1 MNAPANA
8 LTLRASSL
16 SISDGVALFSHGH
29 PQSRNAISLDLRM
42 DYRDM
47 LDHIEEN
54 PAVRAL
60 VITGSG
66 GSFSSGGDVKSM
78 SERFTRPDPVNSSP
92 DGMRRRVLSS
102 HYAWLDRL
110 RSLELPV
117 IAAVDGPAYGAGC
130 SLALVADFVLASSRA
145 QFCFAFA
152 RVGGVADFGAFYTVP
167 RLIGLAKA
175 KELMMTARRFDAAE
189 AKELGLIYAVH
200 PTEDLLEQATRL
212 ASRLS
217 AGPREALGMIKN
229 TLNRSFDMDYRSL
242 AELEASQQAVALS
255 SAYHAEAAARFTR
268 GEPPLYDWNRAWEPQ
283 A

>member
-1 MNAPANA
+1 MNVPAKPPN
-8 LTLRASSL
+8 LRVSSL
-16 SISDGVALFSHGH
+16 IIRDGVAVFSHGH
-29 PQSRNAISLDLRM
+29 PPSRNAISLDLRL

-47 LDHIEEN
+47 LDHIEEDRD
-54 PAVRAL
+54 VRAL

-78 SERFTRPDPVNSSP
+78 SERFTRPDPVASSP

-110 RSLELPV
+110 RSIELPV

-175 KELMMTARRFDAAE
+175 KELMMTARRFGAAE
-189 AKELGLIYAVH
+189 AKELGLVYEVH
-200 PTEDLLEQATRL
+200 PTEDLLPQALRL

-217 AGPREALGMIKN
+217 SGPREALGMIKN

-255 SAYHAEAAARFTR
+255 SAYHVEAAARFVR
-268 GEPPLYDWNRAWEPQ
+268 GEPPLYDWDRMGDHQP
-283 A
+283 